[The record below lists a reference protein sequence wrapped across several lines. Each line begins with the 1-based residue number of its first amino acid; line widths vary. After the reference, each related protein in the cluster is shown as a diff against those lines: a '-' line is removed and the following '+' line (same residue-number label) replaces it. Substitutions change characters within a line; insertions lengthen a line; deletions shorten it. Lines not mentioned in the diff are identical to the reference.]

1 MATAALSFAI
11 YVADAACQLPP
22 CRQPC
27 SQLSD
32 GPSKP
37 EASSYRFH
45 GPPERIRQH
54 AAAVGHGSGNGSIHG
69 LAKPFSSLIAPA
81 QAMKVG
87 EELCS
92 SADLGFSACGASA
105 SENANARRDSLA
117 AGFLAPPRQ
126 STENRFVQSIA
137 ASCDQPH
144 PHRAALYTQAI
155 AVELVS

>member
-32 GPSKP
+32 GPPKP
-37 EASSYRFH
+37 EASLYRFH

-81 QAMKVG
+81 QAMKAG

-92 SADLGFSACGASA
+92 SGDLGFSDCGASA
-105 SENANARRDSLA
+105 SDNANARRDSLA
-117 AGFLAPPRQ
+117 AGFFSAA
-126 STENRFVQSIA
+126 STIHGKPFRPVVA
-137 ASCDQPH
+137 ASCDQTH
-144 PHRAALYTQAI
+144 PHRVALHTQAI